1 MAFVRTFATLLSQAL
16 CLTALATA
24 LPASAQS
31 NYPNKPVTIIV
42 PFATGGGTDLL
53 ARFWGAI
60 LQKELGQTFIADV
73 KAGASGSIGTRFAAQ
88 AAPDGYTILIATP
101 SIVMNP
107 FIIKN
112 IGYDAL
118 KDFEPIAL
126 TGVSPM
132 AIVVPNESS
141 INSVRD
147 LIDQA
152 KARPGALN
160 VGTYGNGSIGQMAAL
175 NFQRMANVKFT
186 EIPYKGAAPAL
197 VDLIGGRT
205 QLQIEAFP
213 SVLGHIKS
221 GKVKAIAVGT
231 AKRSGM
237 LPNIPTVSEAGLPG
251 YQATSWTAFLAP
263 AKTPRA
269 IIDKLH
275 AAFRKGLADPANVA
289 RLAELFGS
297 EPGFG
302 TAEELGT
309 FMADRYKEN
318 ELLTKQFGITFQ

>member
-1 MAFVRTFATLLSQAL
+1 MHFPRTLTVFMSAMVHLALFTTSTSGLAQAR
-16 CLTALATA
+16 
-24 LPASAQS
+24 
-31 NYPNKPVTIIV
+31 YPSKPVTIIV

-60 LQKELGQTFIADV
+60 LQKELGQPFVVDV
-73 KAGASGSIGTRFAAQ
+73 KAGASGSIGTRFAAL

-112 IGYDAL
+112 IGYDPI

-132 AIVVPNESS
+132 AIVVPNDST

-152 KARPGALN
+152 RAKPEVLN

-175 NFQRMANVKFT
+175 GLQQATGIKFT

-197 VDLIGGRT
+197 IDLIGGRT

-213 SVLGHIKS
+213 SVLGHIKA

-231 AKRSGM
+231 LKRSAM
-237 LPNIPTVSEAGLPG
+237 LPNIPSVNESGVPG

-263 AKTPRA
+263 AKTPRPVL
-269 IIDKLH
+269 DRLH
-275 AAFRKGLADPANVA
+275 AAFKKGLADAGNVA

-297 EPGFG
+297 DPGTG
-302 TAEELGT
+302 SIEELGS
-309 FMADRYKEN
+309 FIVERYKEN
-318 ELLTKQFGITFQ
+318 ELLTRTFGITTQ